1 MATGMKRQIKPEQMR
16 YPRLLTEAI
25 DDEGRYDAVK
35 LAKLLDWTQ
44 QEIAEYLDKDPSAI
58 SRYSSALTY
67 QQPLSELAAI
77 FAHLLNLF
85 DNDLKHTRAW
95 LRTPVRVL
103 DWKSPKEKILN
114 HDLKV
119 VDSLLDEVESG
130 FSV

>member
-1 MATGMKRQIKPEQMR
+1 MQTNMKRQTKPERPR
-16 YPRLLTEAI
+16 YPGILTEAI

-44 QEIAEYLDKDPSAI
+44 QEIAEYLEKDPSAI
-58 SRYSSALTY
+58 SRYSSSSSY

-77 FAHLLNLF
+77 FAHLLSLLDNNLK
-85 DNDLKHTRAW
+85 LTRAW

-103 DWKSPKEKILN
+103 NWKSPKEIILQ
-114 HDLKV
+114 HDLKA

>member
-1 MATGMKRQIKPEQMR
+1 MQSNMKRQIKPER
-16 YPRLLTEAI
+16 PRHPGILTAAI

-44 QEIAEYLDKDPSAI
+44 QEIAEYLEKDPSAI
-58 SRYSSALTY
+58 SRYGSSLSY
-67 QQPLSELAAI
+67 QQPLSELAAM
-77 FAHLLNLF
+77 FAHLLSLLDNNLK
-85 DNDLKHTRAW
+85 LTRAW

-103 DWKSPKEKILN
+103 DWKSPKEIILQ
-114 HDLKV
+114 HDLKT